1 MRQATLALQQAQ
13 QQLSQYEEAQSVFI
27 RLDKQVIEKPKELA
41 TDYHS
46 QLIKAQEQVN
56 QIKSQINKLNKLS
69 EIYSDRGVKTQA
81 LNQIIPFLNNHLAK
95 ALDIL
100 TNELQVQ
107 ITSQTQTKTGKISN
121 KIDLSVNTP
130 KGRKLYSELSSGE
143 KRRVGIALNISFME
157 YLQTQIGS
165 NLVILDELFDNLD
178 PSGINEV
185 VELLS
190 KISSK
195 DMVVL
200 VISHNSD
207 LKYSDEFD
215 NIISINDNH
224 GNLEL

>member
-1 MRQATLALQQAQ
+1 M
-13 QQLSQYEEAQSVFI
+13 
-27 RLDKQVIEKPKELA
+27 
-41 TDYHS
+41 
-46 QLIKAQEQVN
+46 
-56 QIKSQINKLNKLS
+56 
-69 EIYSDRGVKTQA
+69 
-81 LNQIIPFLNNHLAK
+81 
-95 ALDIL
+95 
-100 TNELQVQ
+100 
-107 ITSQTQTKTGKISN
+107 
-121 KIDLSVNTP
+121 
-130 KGRKLYSELSSGE
+130 YSELSSGE